1 MRPSFL
7 LAPCFVKDLQ
17 TAFGVLHK
25 NTIIFCTIM
34 SCPIV
39 ILLYKN
45 LKMCYHTP
53 VIQIH

>member
-7 LAPCFVKDLQ
+7 LAPRLVEHPQSIC
-17 TAFGVLHK
+17 GVLHK

-34 SCPIV
+34 SYPIV

-45 LKMCYHTP
+45 LKMCYHIP
-53 VIQIH
+53 VIQIR